1 MKSGRVIT
9 SLCSDNDNE
18 EMTMPHAIRFH
29 QTGGPEVLS
38 WEDVDLPA
46 PAPGEATVRHHAVGL
61 NYIDTYHRTGLYPL
75 PLPSGI
81 GMEGAGVVEAVG
93 EGVSEVKVGDRV
105 AYAGGPLGAYA
116 EVRNIPAHRLL
127 KLPDLISFATGAAMM
142 LQGLTAAYL
151 LRKTYRVQPG
161 DAVLIH
167 AAAGG
172 VGLIAC
178 QWAKALGA
186 TVIGTVGS
194 PAKAELAKAHGCDH
208 VINYSSE
215 NFTQRVREITAGEG
229 VAVVYDGVGKDT
241 FIGSLDSLRPLGMM
255 VSYGN
260 ASGPVPPL
268 DLLLLSQKGSLF
280 ITRPTIATYTAKRG
294 DLEALGAELFDAV
307 VSGKV
312 RIEVNQTYPLKDAAQ
327 AHRDLEAR
335 KTTGSTILLP

>member
-1 MKSGRVIT
+1 
-9 SLCSDNDNE
+9 
-18 EMTMPHAIRFH
+18 MPHAIRIH
-29 QTGGPEVLS
+29 QTGGPEVLC
-38 WEDVDLPA
+38 WETVDLPA
-46 PAPGEATVRHHAVGL
+46 PAAGEATVRHHAVGL

-81 GMEGAGVVEAVG
+81 GLEGAGVVEAVG

-105 AYAGGPLGAYA
+105 AYAGGPIGAYA

-127 KLPDLISFATGAAMM
+127 QLPDSIGFDTGAAMM

-194 PAKAELAKAHGCDH
+194 PAKAALAKAHGCDH
-208 VINYSSE
+208 VIDYTTE
-215 NFTQRVREITAGEG
+215 NFNQRVRDITGGEG

-241 FIGSLDSLRPLGMM
+241 FMGSLDSLRPMGMM

-260 ASGPVPPL
+260 ASGPVPPV
-268 DLLLLSQKGSLF
+268 DLILLSQKGSLF
-280 ITRPTIATYTAKRG
+280 ITRPTLMTYTAKRA
-294 DLEALGAELFDAV
+294 DLLALGAELFEIVA
-307 VSGKV
+307 SGQV
-312 RIEVNQTYPLKDAAQ
+312 RIEVHQTYALRDAAQ

>member
-1 MKSGRVIT
+1 
-9 SLCSDNDNE
+9 
-18 EMTMPHAIRFH
+18 MPHAIRIH
-29 QTGGPEVLS
+29 QTGGPEVLC
-38 WEDVDLPA
+38 WEEVDVPA
-46 PAPGEATVRHHAVGL
+46 PAAGEATVRHAAVGL
-61 NYIDTYHRTGLYPL
+61 NFIDIYHRTGLYPL

-81 GMEGAGVVEAVG
+81 GLEGAGVVEAVG
-93 EGVSEVKVGDRV
+93 EGVTELAVGDRV
-105 AYAGGPLGAYA
+105 AYAGGPIGAYA

-127 KLPDLISFATGAAMM
+127 KLPDSIAFNTAAAMM

-151 LRKTYRVQPG
+151 LRRTYRVQAG

-172 VGLIAC
+172 VGLIAT

-208 VINYSSE
+208 VINYSTE
-215 NFTQRVREITAGEG
+215 NFSQRVREITGGEG

-241 FIGSLDSLRPLGMM
+241 FAGSLDSLRPMGIL
-255 VSYGN
+255 VTYGN

-268 DLLLLSQKGSLF
+268 DLLQLTQKGSLYV
-280 ITRPTIATYTAKRG
+280 TRPTLMQYTARRE
-294 DLEALGAELFDAV
+294 DLVAFGAELFAIV
-307 VSGKV
+307 ASGQV
-312 RIEVNQTYPLKDAAQ
+312 RIEVNQSYALADAAQ

-335 KTTGSTILLP
+335 RTTGSTILLP